1 MLVMFA
7 VFLLGGLITAFLTL
21 ALIASTTTQ
30 SGSMASN
37 VSLIS
42 MLYTLSAVA
51 GPLIAGAVMNASDT
65 DALMWSIAAAALVL
79 AFVLAWLMRAKQ
91 SSLA

>member
-1 MLVMFA
+1 M
-7 VFLLGGLITAFLTL
+7 TH
-21 ALIASTTTQ
+21 
-30 SGSMASN
+30 SGTMASN

-51 GPLIAGAVMNASDT
+51 GPLIAGAAMNATGT
-65 DALMWSIAAAALVL
+65 DALMWSTAAAALVL
-79 AFVLAWLMRAKQ
+79 MGVLAWLMRARQ